1 MPESLKHG
9 KRVQCTTSTSRS
21 HALKRTFVQY
31 VKPNS
36 GYHSLEDKSIMPNV
50 PQKATYTQTKLQLH
64 LSKCNISFQ
73 WTLFTNGPIHNAQHP
88 VKCHT

>member
-1 MPESLKHG
+1 MVNDSNVRHLAVGHTHSNEPL
-9 KRVQCTTSTSRS
+9 
-21 HALKRTFVQY
+21 FQY

-50 PQKATYTQTKLQLH
+50 LQKATYTQTKLQLH

-73 WTLFTNGPIHNAQHP
+73 WTLFTKGPIHYAQHP